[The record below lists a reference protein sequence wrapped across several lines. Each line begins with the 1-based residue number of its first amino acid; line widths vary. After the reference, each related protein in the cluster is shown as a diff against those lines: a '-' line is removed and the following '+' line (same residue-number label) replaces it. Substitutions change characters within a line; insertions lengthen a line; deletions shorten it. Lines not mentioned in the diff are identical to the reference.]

1 KSTVAEYGLGNE
13 PVVFQCSYCCCSGGA
28 TPPYAL
34 LPISLHEIQINY
46 WNTARQYALYFDLV
60 MK

>member
-1 KSTVAEYGLGNE
+1 MSLSYSNALVVAI
-13 PVVFQCSYCCCSGGA
+13 VVGA

-34 LPISLHEIQINY
+34 LPIFLHEASINY

-60 MK
+60 VK